1 MKQVL
6 TQLGPA
12 LVSRDLACKLLSR
25 NYEVS
30 ELISLLGP
38 QMNRPSLRGLKT
50 AWLRQRAEQVSSY
63 VSRNLY
69 KVSADMIDQG
79 TQGRF
84 GIR

>member
-1 MKQVL
+1 MCI
-6 TQLGPA
+6 
-12 LVSRDLACKLLSR
+12 RDR
-25 NYEVS
+25 
-30 ELISLLGP
+30 
-38 QMNRPSLRGLKT
+38 LKT